1 MYRYSDI
8 PYVDISQNHIDT
20 QLFADKV
27 QPLLLLFKNQ
37 RMFTRLKTQMNSQF
51 KIVSDLTNDKRSVY
65 ALPNEPL
72 VGYSVFIMIDRDI

>member
-1 MYRYSDI
+1 M
-8 PYVDISQNHIDT
+8 DISQNHIDT

-51 KIVSDLTNDKRSVY
+51 KIVPDLTNDKRSVY
-65 ALPNEPL
+65 TLPNEPL
-72 VGYSVFIMIDRDI
+72 VGDYIYIIINRDI